1 MKKTIYAILCAAV
14 GLLEGEAFGYLMTV
28 NQPLN
33 RAIYAGHDSKLI
45 VAGQIVGKD
54 VKPHPPV
61 AEDYPADISLR
72 FRVTTVILGQQS
84 YKDQTLVIPATSFKW
99 PTELLACQ
107 EGVRCA
113 LVLRTNKWG
122 NKPHTYNIDAV
133 VPVSNT
139 ALRTAKDGEESKG
152 ILEKEILAELTDE
165 KRPERQ
171 EALLLQ
177 VAPILTKENAPIV
190 VPFLTSKDIWVVR
203 SALVA
208 AIYATED
215 KEYIRKA
222 TEDVQSFFTTTRP
235 TDLIKDK
242 YVAYPYFFDHYFFLD
257 TRRSPWDDDE
267 ANRNL
272 RILNAMFVTGILSD
286 EVKKI
291 LKPEPPVGGDGKPA
305 PQP

>member
-1 MKKTIYAILCAAV
+1 MKKTIYAIVCAAV
-14 GLLEGEAFGYLMTV
+14 GLLEGEAFGYLMTA
-28 NQPLN
+28 NMRLDW
-33 RAIYAGHDSKLI
+33 AISGGHDSELI

-54 VKPHPPV
+54 VKPRPSGG
-61 AEDYPADISLR
+61 EDYPADISLR
-72 FRVTTVILGQQS
+72 FKVTTVILGQQL
-84 YKDQTLVIPATSFKW
+84 YKDQTLVIPVTSFMW

-107 EGVRCA
+107 EGARCA
-113 LVLRTNKWG
+113 CVLWTNKWG
-122 NKPHTYNIDAV
+122 NKPDTYTLYAV

-139 ALRTAKDGEESKG
+139 ALRTAKDGEESKR
-152 ILEKEILAELTDE
+152 ILEKEILAELTHE

-177 VAPILTKENAPIV
+177 VTPILTKENAPTV
-190 VPFLTSKDIWVVR
+190 VPFLTSKDVWVMR

-208 AIYATED
+208 GIYATED

-222 TEDVQSFFTTTRP
+222 AEDVQSFFTTTGP
-235 TDLIKDK
+235 SDLIKDK
-242 YVAYPYFFDHYFFLD
+242 YFAYPYFFDHYFFLD

-267 ANRNL
+267 ANRNR
-272 RILNAMFVTGILSD
+272 RIFNAFFGTGILSD

-291 LKPEPPVGGDGKPA
+291 LKREPPVGSDGKPV